1 MRERV
6 GLSGGR
12 LTVTPAAAG
21 TTVRATIP
29 LSELDEAVVE
39 GVAHEIGP

>member
-6 GLSGGR
+6 TLSGGR
-12 LTVTPAAAG
+12 LTVTPGAAG
-21 TTVRATIP
+21 TTIP
-29 LSELDEAVVE
+29 LSELDEAVIE